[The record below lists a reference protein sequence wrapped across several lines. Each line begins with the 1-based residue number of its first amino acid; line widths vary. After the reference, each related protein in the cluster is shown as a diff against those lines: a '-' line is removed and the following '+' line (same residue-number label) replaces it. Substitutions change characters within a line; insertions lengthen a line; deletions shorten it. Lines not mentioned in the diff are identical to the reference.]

1 MQQYTVSLSGDQ
13 VADGDEPFPSR
24 GLGHHDSATSS
35 AAPLSSNAAPAPSE
49 GTEASE
55 QQQPAHVSAH
65 ELDFSHDALC
75 LDFKHGGPAAGLR
88 SSLDVPGS
96 PSTPSSNPF
105 AALVFNKSPRSA
117 AQLPPASSALSADLD
132 PLEPNQNASSAAR
145 LDDPAAADSN
155 VIHSSSAESRHS
167 LPASSDTSATQ
178 QEGGLPV
185 SAVGSA
191 AGQEGITGTGDAQG
205 SSGASPALLRA
216 KPPPS
221 VFAGEGS
228 CTQPA
233 EATLSMC

>member
-24 GLGHHDSATSS
+24 GLGHHDSAASS

-49 GTEASE
+49 GAEASE
-55 QQQPAHVSAH
+55 QQQPAHASVL
-65 ELDFSHDALC
+65 ELDSSHEALS
-75 LDFKHGGPAAGLR
+75 LDFKHGDPAAALR

-105 AALVFNKSPRSA
+105 TALVFHKSPRSA

-132 PLEPNQNASSAAR
+132 PLEPNQDASSAAR
-145 LDDPAAADSN
+145 LDNPAAADSD
-155 VIHSSSAESRHS
+155 VIHSSSTENRHS
-167 LPASSDTSATQ
+167 PPAPSDMSAPQ
-178 QEGGLPV
+178 QEGGPPV

-191 AGQEGITGTGDAQG
+191 AGQEGIAGTGDAQG
-205 SSGASPALLRA
+205 SSGAAPAPLRA

-221 VFAGEGS
+221 VFAGDGS

-233 EATLSMC
+233 EATFSM